1 MAVRRDSIDGRMTV
15 DTPAWVRD
23 AVFYQIFPDRFAAS
37 PRVPKPGPL
46 EPWSGPPTPF
56 GFKGGDLLG
65 IAEHLDDLV
74 DLGITALYLT
84 PIFQS
89 ASNHRYHAYDYLQ
102 VDPLLGGTPA
112 FRELLDAAHAR
123 GIRVVLDGVF
133 NHAGR
138 GFWAFHHV
146 LENGAASPYRDWFVF
161 DQPGLDAGRPI
172 RAYPTDDERLALE
185 RAGIEQGA
193 RRGAASLAQLGYQA
207 WWDHPALPK
216 WNVANPFARE
226 YLLGVAEHWLRF
238 GIDGWRLDVPQEI
251 DDPEFWRE
259 FRRRVRAISPEAYIV
274 GEIWQVAP
282 EWVSAERFDALMN
295 YPLLEAILGFTAAS
309 TLDMPVIA
317 RQAELGRNVGPL
329 DARAFGARL
338 RHLLAAYD
346 RDVTAVQLNLLDSHD
361 TPRFLTMAGG
371 DRDALRLAVLLQMT
385 LPGAPCV
392 YYGDEVGLEGGHDP
406 DSRRAFPWDRS
417 AWDEDLRVF
426 FQAAITLRA
435 EHPVLRAEGTVRVVG
450 GEGMTH
456 VHVREGA
463 AEIAVVAVNAGDAR
477 DRVAVP
483 LPGFD
488 GVRLTA
494 APLPGWADG
503 PADVEVQ
510 GGRLLLDVPA
520 RQGLVLAGRR

>member
-37 PRVPKPGPL
+37 TRVPRPGPL
-46 EPWSGPPTPF
+46 EPWSAPPTPF

-84 PIFQS
+84 PIFRS

-161 DQPGLDAGRPI
+161 DQPALDAGRPV
-172 RAYPTDDERLALE
+172 RAYPSDEERLALE
-185 RAGIEQGA
+185 RAGIEHGQRQGV
-193 RRGAASLAQLGYQA
+193 ASLAQLGYQA
-207 WWDHPALPK
+207 WWDQPALPK
-216 WNVANPFARE
+216 WNVANPQARE

-251 DDPEFWRE
+251 EDAEFWRE
-259 FRRRVRAISPEAYIV
+259 FRRRVRAIKPDAYIV

-282 EWVSAERFDALMN
+282 EWVAGDRFDALMN
-295 YPLLEAILGFTAAS
+295 YPFLEASLGFTAAG
-309 TLDMPVIA
+309 TLDVPVISC
-317 RQAELGRNVGPL
+317 QAELGRNVVPL

-338 RHLLAAYD
+338 RHLLAAYEPH
-346 RDVTAVQLNLLDSHD
+346 VTAVQLNLLDSHD
-361 TPRFLTMAGG
+361 TPRFVTMAGG

-392 YYGDEVGLEGGHDP
+392 YYGDEIGLEGGRDP
-406 DSRRAFPWDRS
+406 DSRRAFPWDRA
-417 AWDEDLRVF
+417 AWDEGLRSF
-426 FQAAITLRA
+426 FRGAIALRA
-435 EHPVLRAEGTVRVVG
+435 AHPALRSSGTVRVLDA
-450 GEGMTH
+450 EGMTH
-456 VHVREGA
+456 VHVRRGA
-463 AEIAVVAVNAGDAR
+463 GEVLIVAVNAGTSRAR
-477 DRVAVP
+477 VGLSLSGLGDVGFEPVP
-483 LPGFD
+483 LPGWE
-488 GVRLTA
+488 GGEAEREVR
-494 APLPGWADG
+494 
-503 PADVEVQ
+503 
-510 GGRLLLDVPA
+510 GGRVILDVPA
-520 RQGLVLAGRR
+520 RQGLVLAGRG